1 MKRIIP
7 FIICLIMLFAAFSA
21 SVTAAG
27 NMEFRVKDVSA
38 KLSDGEIRVPVEC
51 TSNPGYV
58 LGKFIIHW
66 DKSEFSLMKVEFS
79 SAAPDYGSAPVSS
92 FSDSGSYTVLVG
104 DPLREDDLSSTGT
117 FMTLVFKPA
126 SGASAGS
133 SKVSLDGFDFAN
145 TNLDQVGASGTS
157 GKITLT
163 ASSGSSGADK
173 SEEKKDKDKDKTE
186 TENTSESGSSD
197 DDSSKTDDTG
207 DKDDK
212 TETSASTAVSE
223 TEAAAPATDTV
234 GATESSAE
242 GEKTAGGSSF
252 TVLWICIAVAAGVA
266 VCAAVIIMLKRNKG
280 KKQ

>member
-173 SEEKKDKDKDKTE
+173 SEEKKDKDKTE